1 MEVLMNLKR
10 RAIAGTMESSD
21 TMIEIIPWEKSLE
34 INLKSDVE
42 KQYGNQI
49 LDLVKKVLAEDNI
62 ENACVNIIDKGALDF
77 TISARLKTA
86 LYRASK

>member
-1 MEVLMNLKR
+1 MNLKK

-21 TMIEIIPWEKSLE
+21 AMIEVIPWDQALE

-42 KQYGNQI
+42 KQYGGQI
-49 LDLVKKVLAEDNI
+49 LDLVKKVLKEENI
-62 ENACVNIIDKGALDF
+62 EKACINIVDKGALDF

>member
-1 MEVLMNLKR
+1 MNLKR